1 MSEAPGEAI
10 TGWNM
15 PENRLAR
22 LDAERHDVLDLE
34 VNRVSGRDVTA
45 SPRAPSVVRG
55 TARG

>member
-34 VNRVSGRDVTA
+34 VNRVSG
-45 SPRAPSVVRG
+45 
-55 TARG
+55 